1 MLVTHSKQII
11 RFKTAYYFPKTV
23 RAIGAIFGLFG
34 LAMVLTSPVL
44 GLLFMF
50 ITLVIFTTH
59 YGFEISVQPNSVRE
73 YIFVLG
79 FKEGKRS
86 PFNSIEFIFV
96 QPGKL
101 RYLTY
106 SLMEKENDCVEAY
119 LKFEGR
125 NEMMMLAMAKK
136 ENLITAVKNIAA
148 RLKVEIRDY
157 SDGNPVTIF
166 EPN

>member
-1 MLVTHSKQII
+1 
-11 RFKTAYYFPKTV
+11 
-23 RAIGAIFGLFG
+23 
-34 LAMVLTSPVL
+34 
-44 GLLFMF
+44 
-50 ITLVIFTTH
+50 
-59 YGFEISVQPNSVRE
+59 
-73 YIFVLG
+73 
-79 FKEGKRS
+79 
-86 PFNSIEFIFV
+86 
-96 QPGKL
+96 
-101 RYLTY
+101 
-106 SLMEKENDCVEAY
+106 MEKENDCVEAY